1 MSGVGRFLDP
11 NIEAHLL
18 SVEGEVV
25 IDEVRKHWAASV
37 GWYAV
42 TALSIPLFLSMIW
55 ARGFFWVPLLLGFV
69 ALGWGLWKVHVV
81 HMDRFVITNMRVFR
95 VHGVFNTHL
104 ATMPMSRILDISMS
118 RSLLGQMLGY
128 GHFVFESAAQD
139 QGLRDIR
146 FVGDPER
153 RDLTIQRVIQL
164 TGLRQTM
171 DVGRW
176 TSTDGEDPDG
186 T

>member
-1 MSGVGRFLDP
+1 MGGLARLFDP
-11 NIEAHLL
+11 NVAAHLL
-18 SVEGEVV
+18 SVEGEVI
-25 IDEVRKHWAASV
+25 IDEVHKHWAATF
-37 GWYAV
+37 GWYCLIVA
-42 TALSIPLFLSMIW
+42 SIPLFGSMVP
-55 ARGFFWVPLLLGFV
+55 AGGLFWIPLLAGLAALVLGS
-69 ALGWGLWKVHVV
+69 WKVHVAY
-81 HMDRFVITNMRVFR
+81 MDRFVITNMRVFR

-104 ATMPMSRILDISMS
+104 ATMPMSRILDISMT
-118 RSLLGQMLGY
+118 RPMMGMLCGY

-176 TSTDGEDPDG
+176 TAERGVGPDG